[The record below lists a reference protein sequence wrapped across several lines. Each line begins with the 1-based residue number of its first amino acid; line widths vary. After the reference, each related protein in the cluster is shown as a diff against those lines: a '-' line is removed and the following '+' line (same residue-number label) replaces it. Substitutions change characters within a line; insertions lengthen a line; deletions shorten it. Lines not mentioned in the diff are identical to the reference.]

1 MQIIFFIIKVFQ
13 PVLKKIMI
21 SKLCL
26 QLMDNKWHSSFAF
39 IYIKK
44 RNHNIEFPMER
55 DTYKT
60 PKLESSLNKIT
71 VFLLV
76 NAG

>member
-1 MQIIFFIIKVFQ
+1 
-13 PVLKKIMI
+13 
-21 SKLCL
+21 
-26 QLMDNKWHSSFAF
+26 MDNKWHSSFAF

-76 NAG
+76 NAGNSSIDTSTREILIKVLVNCLLQ